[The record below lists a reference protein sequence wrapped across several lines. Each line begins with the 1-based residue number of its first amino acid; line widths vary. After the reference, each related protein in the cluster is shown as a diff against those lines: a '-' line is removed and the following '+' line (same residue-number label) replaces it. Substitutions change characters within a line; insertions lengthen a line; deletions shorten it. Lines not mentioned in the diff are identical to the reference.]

1 MDEAGRLVG
10 CTNGRGDPAD
20 LGDSGFAA
28 GGGIRIPSAVS
39 ILRRASGSVLEGVV
53 APLVVFW
60 LMLRWTDLRVA
71 LLSSLVWSYLA
82 LGRRILKGESVT
94 FLLGLG
100 TILLT
105 LRTVVSTVTNNPFV
119 YFALPAAC
127 SFGVALFLSAT
138 AVRGHPATR
147 RFVLDLCPLD
157 DDALSSLAVRRF
169 MVKVSYLWAGALAIE
184 ATATLWLLLSTPV
197 ATFVIERTL
206 VTWATTG
213 LAIVG
218 SVWMLRATMRREDQ
232 SVR

>member
-1 MDEAGRLVG
+1 MDKARRLVG
-10 CTNGRGDPAD
+10 CTNGGGNPAA
-20 LGDSGFAA
+20 LGDSGFAG

-39 ILRRASGSVLEGVV
+39 ILRRASGSILEGVV

-60 LMLRWTDLRVA
+60 LTLRWTDLRVA

-105 LRTVVSTVTNNPFV
+105 LRTVVSLVTNNPFV
-119 YFALPAAC
+119 YFALPAVC

-147 RFVLDLCPLD
+147 RFVLDLCPLE

-169 MVKVSYLWAGALAIE
+169 MVTVSYLWSGALVIE

-218 SVWMLRATMRREDQ
+218 SVWMLRARLRRADQ

>member
-1 MDEAGRLVG
+1 MDEARRLLG
-10 CTNGRGDPAD
+10 CTNGGGEPAAP
-20 LGDSGFAA
+20 GDSGFA
-28 GGGIRIPSAVS
+28 GGRGIRIPSAIS
-39 ILRRASGSVLEGVV
+39 IFRRASGSVVEGVV

-100 TILLT
+100 TVLLT
-105 LRTVVSTVTNNPFV
+105 LRTVVSLVTNNPFV
-119 YFALPAAC
+119 YFALPAVC

-138 AVRGHPATR
+138 AVRGRPATR

-157 DDALSSLAVRRF
+157 EEALSSRAVRRF
-169 MVKVSYLWAGALAIE
+169 MVKVSYLWTAALVVE

-213 LAIVG
+213 LTIAG
-218 SVWMLRATMRREDQ
+218 SVWMLRATLRREDQ